1 LHSYTQALSLRQ
13 EVGDRRGEA
22 ETLDDLGQLFDL
34 SGDQQ
39 KALASYRQAL
49 GLRRAVEDRGGEAAT
64 LYNIARIEREK
75 GNLDEARSH
84 IEAACALVET
94 LRTRVVSQELRASYL
109 ASTHQQYE
117 LYVDVLM
124 RLHRQRPSEALDAAA
139 FHASELA
146 RARTLIEMLAEGRAD
161 IRQGVEPAL
170 LDSERSL
177 NQLLS
182 DKTERYSRLLA
193 NAHTEKQAAAAAIEI
208 EGIKNDYQEIQ
219 ARIRSSSP
227 RYAALTQPQP
237 LSVRQLQQQVLDQE
251 TILLEYALGDERSY
265 LWAITADSLASFDL
279 PKRADIE
286 AEARRVYRLLTSRHK
301 TVDGETE
308 RRKAARVAS
317 DELKYQEEAANL
329 SRILL
334 GPVSSQLGTKR
345 LVIVADGALQYI
357 PFGALPAPPAEGFGQ
372 ARTLAR
378 SDIDEAFRPY
388 SRPLIVEHEIVSL
401 PSATTLAVMRRE
413 LADRKPAPRAVAVL
427 ADPVFSRFD
436 PRVISSRA
444 GASRQDDVST
454 PRDLE
459 RAIKEV
465 RISRNRN
472 EVARL
477 PFSRAEAAA
486 IKAASGGQAM
496 EAVDFEASRATAMS
510 DKLSQYRVIHFAT
523 HGLLNSEHP
532 EMSGIVFS
540 LVDRHGK
547 SQNGFLR
554 LHDLYNLNLPA
565 ELVVLSACQTALG
578 KDVKGEGLV
587 GLTRGFMYAGAAR
600 VVASLWQVDDS
611 ATAGLMQRFYS
622 KMLEDGL
629 RPSAALRDAQV
640 EMWNQKRWHAPYYW
654 AGFVLQ
660 GEWK

>member
-1 LHSYTQALSLRQ
+1 M
-13 EVGDRRGEA
+13 
-22 ETLDDLGQLFDL
+22 
-34 SGDQQ
+34 
-39 KALASYRQAL
+39 LAS
-49 GLRRAVEDRGGEAAT
+49 
-64 LYNIARIEREK
+64 
-75 GNLDEARSH
+75 
-84 IEAACALVET
+84 
-94 LRTRVVSQELRASYL
+94 
-109 ASTHQQYE
+109 
-117 LYVDVLM
+117 
-124 RLHRQRPSEALDAAA
+124 
-139 FHASELA
+139 
-146 RARTLIEMLAEGRAD
+146 
-161 IRQGVEPAL
+161 
-170 LDSERSL
+170 
-177 NQLLS
+177 
-182 DKTERYSRLLA
+182 
-193 NAHTEKQAAAAAIEI
+193 
-208 EGIKNDYQEIQ
+208 
-219 ARIRSSSP
+219 
-227 RYAALTQPQP
+227 
-237 LSVRQLQQQVLDQE
+237 
-251 TILLEYALGDERSY
+251 
-265 LWAITADSLASFDL
+265 
-279 PKRADIE
+279 
-286 AEARRVYRLLTSRHK
+286 
-301 TVDGETE
+301 
-308 RRKAARVAS
+308 
-317 DELKYQEEAANL
+317 
-329 SRILL
+329 
-334 GPVSSQLGTKR
+334 
-345 LVIVADGALQYI
+345 
-357 PFGALPAPPAEGFGQ
+357 
-372 ARTLAR
+372 
-378 SDIDEAFRPY
+378 SDIDEGLDSY

-444 GASRQDDVST
+444 GTSRQGDVSR
-454 PRDLE
+454 PGDFE

-465 RISRNRN
+465 RISRNRSG
-472 EVARL
+472 VARL

-486 IKAASGGQAM
+486 IKVASGGQAM
-496 EAVDFEASRATAMS
+496 EAMDFEASRAMAMS